1 VSAQRIKGR
10 RADRS
15 RGQSLVEFALI
26 LPIFFVVVFGLID
39 GARLVF
45 AYNTVAQAARDAAR
59 TAAVEAPFIGACTT
73 LICSAGTTVC
83 TAPTSTCPANTDAYR
98 IDVKNAAD
106 RASVIIGKIPNDPVH
121 LALGCSAALATN
133 TTAFATNTTND
144 CDTSAYKYA
153 SGGSVVTVKI
163 TVPISP
169 LTPFWGSF
177 YPAELSASSTMVL
190 P

>member
-1 VSAQRIKGR
+1 MSTQRIRGR

-59 TAAVEAPFIGACTT
+59 TAAVEAPFVG
-73 LICSAGTTVC
+73 SSPC
-83 TAPTSTCPANTDAYR
+83 TAPTCPGSTTAYR
-98 IDVKNAAD
+98 SDVSLAANK
-106 RASVIIGKIPNDPVH
+106 ASVIIGQIPNDSSHMAV
-121 LALGCSAALATN
+121 GCSVVAT
-133 TTAFATNTTND
+133 TNTTND
-144 CDTSAYKYA
+144 CATSAYSYSA
-153 SGGSVVTVKI
+153 SGGTVVTVRI
-163 TVPISP
+163 SMPISP
-169 LTPFWGSF
+169 ITPFWGPF
-177 YPAELSASSTMVL
+177 YPTSLSATSTMVL

>member
-59 TAAVEAPFIGACTT
+59 TAAVEAPFVGKTGA
-73 LICSAGTTVC
+73 AC
-83 TAPTSTCPANTDAYR
+83 TAPTCPGDTTAYR
-98 IDVKNAAD
+98 SDVKNAAD
-106 RASVIIGKIPNDPVH
+106 RASVIIGKIPNDPAH

-133 TTAFATNTTND
+133 TTND
-144 CDTSAYKYA
+144 CATSAYTYA
-153 SGGSVVTVKI
+153 PGGSVVTVKI

-177 YPAELSASSTMVL
+177 YPAALSASSTMVL

>member
-1 VSAQRIKGR
+1 VSTQRIRGR

-59 TAAVEAPFIGACTT
+59 TAAVEAPFVGKTGA
-73 LICSAGTTVC
+73 AC
-83 TAPTSTCPANTDAYR
+83 TAPTCPADTTAYR

-106 RASVIIGKIPNDPVH
+106 RASVIIGKIDPAH
-121 LALGCSAALATN
+121 LALGCSGAALATN
-133 TTAFATNTTND
+133 TTND
-144 CDTSAYKYA
+144 CATSAYTYA

-177 YPAELSASSTMVL
+177 YPAALSASSTMVL

>member
-1 VSAQRIKGR
+1 MSAQRIRGR

-73 LICSAGTTVC
+73 PICSAGTTVC
-83 TAPTSTCPANTDAYR
+83 TAPTCPANTGAYR
-98 IDVKNAAD
+98 IDVSLAANK
-106 RASVIIGKIPNDPVH
+106 ASVIIGQIRNDSSH
-121 LALGCSAALATN
+121 LALSCSAALATN
-133 TTAFATNTTND
+133 MTALATNTTND
-144 CDTSAYKYA
+144 CATSAYTYA